1 MHAGP
6 TLSGLFVWP
15 WMGYSSTI
23 NNRLHLNPK
32 TMLRLIKEDVRVALE
47 KDPAA
52 RNFLEVLVLYPGV
65 HALIGYRL
73 THGLWNMGF
82 KFLARAI
89 SQFFRWI
96 TGIEI
101 HPAAIIGHR
110 FFIDHGMGVVIGE
123 TSEVGDN
130 VFIYHGVT
138 LGGLATKKAKRHPTI
153 ADNVVIGAG
162 AQVLGPIQVGR
173 NTKIG
178 SGSVVLQDVPEYST
192 VIGVPGRVV
201 FSGIS
206 SDMEDDDEGLES
218 FPDPV
223 ARAIEC
229 MLDRLPQMEKEI
241 RQLKETQ
248 KGIDPPVEADP
259 TNIKQVSGQSK
270 S

>member
-1 MHAGP
+1 M
-6 TLSGLFVWP
+6 
-15 WMGYSSTI
+15 
-23 NNRLHLNPK
+23 
-32 TMLRLIKEDVRVALE
+32 MLRQIKEDIDVALE

-52 RNFLEVLVLYPGV
+52 RNALEVFILYPGV
-65 HALIGYRL
+65 HALIAYRFNHWL
-73 THGLWNMGF
+73 WGLGM
-82 KFLARAI
+82 KFIARSL
-89 SQFFRWI
+89 SQIARWV

-101 HPAAIIGHR
+101 HPAAIIGKR

-130 VFIYHGVT
+130 VFVYQGVT
-138 LGGLATKKAKRHPTI
+138 LGGLATKKGKRHPTI
-153 ADNVVIGAG
+153 SDDVVIGAG
-162 AQVLGPIQVGR
+162 AKVLGPIKIGC

-206 SDMEDDDEGLES
+206 SEMEDDDGPES

-229 MLDRLPQMEKEI
+229 MLDLLPEMEKEI
-241 RQLKETQ
+241 RRLKETL
-248 KGIDPPVEADP
+248 KENGICDSSPIEEK
-259 TNIKQVSGQSK
+259 TRKKIIG
-270 S
+270 

>member
-1 MHAGP
+1 MF
-6 TLSGLFVWP
+6 LQ
-15 WMGYSSTI
+15 I
-23 NNRLHLNPK
+23 
-32 TMLRLIKEDVRVALE
+32 IDDVRVALK

-52 RNFLEVLVLYPGV
+52 RSFMEVLILYPGV

-73 THGLWNMGF
+73 AHGLWKFGL
-82 KFLARAI
+82 KFLARTL

-101 HPAAIIGHR
+101 HPAAKIGHG

-123 TSEVGDN
+123 TSEIGDN
-130 VFIYHGVT
+130 VFIYQGVT
-138 LGGLATKKAKRHPTI
+138 LGGFATKKVKRHPTI
-153 ADNVVIGAG
+153 SDNVVIGAG
-162 AQVLGPIQVGR
+162 AKVLGPIHVGR

-206 SDMEDDDEGLES
+206 SDYEDGENMES

-229 MLDRLPQMEKEI
+229 MLDRLPRMEKEI
-241 RQLKETQ
+241 RQLKETLGQ
-248 KGIDPPVEADP
+248 KVVDPGPPVVIDPSKK
-259 TNIKQVSGQSK
+259 KQVSG
-270 S
+270 

>member
-1 MHAGP
+1 
-6 TLSGLFVWP
+6 
-15 WMGYSSTI
+15 
-23 NNRLHLNPK
+23 
-32 TMLRLIKEDVRVALE
+32 MLRLIKEDVRVALE

-52 RNFLEVLVLYPGV
+52 RNFLEVLILYPGV

-73 THGLWNMGF
+73 THSLWNMGF
-82 KFLARAI
+82 KFLSRAI
-89 SQFFRWI
+89 SQFFRWT

-101 HPAAIIGHR
+101 HPSAIIGKR
-110 FFIDHGMGVVIGE
+110 FFIDHGMGVVIGA
-123 TSEVGDN
+123 TSEIGDN
-130 VFIYHGVT
+130 VFVYQGGT
-138 LGGLATKKAKRHPTI
+138 LGGLANKKAKRHPTI
-153 ADNVVIGAG
+153 SDNVVIGAG
-162 AQVLGPIQVGR
+162 AQVLGPIHVGR

-241 RQLKETQ
+241 RLLKEMQ
-248 KGIDPPVEADP
+248 KGIDPPVEVDP
-259 TNIKQVSGQSK
+259 ANIKQVSGQSK

>member
-1 MHAGP
+1 
-6 TLSGLFVWP
+6 
-15 WMGYSSTI
+15 
-23 NNRLHLNPK
+23 
-32 TMLRLIKEDVRVALE
+32 MLRLIKEDVRIALE

-52 RNFLEVLVLYPGV
+52 RNFLEVLILYPGV
-65 HALIGYRL
+65 HALIGYRFA
-73 THGLWNMGF
+73 HAIWNMGF
-82 KFLARAI
+82 KFSARAL
-89 SQFFRWI
+89 SQFMRWI

-101 HPAAIIGHR
+101 HPAAKIGHR

-123 TSEVGDN
+123 TSEVGDD

-138 LGGLATKKAKRHPTI
+138 LGGLATKKAKRHPTVS
-153 ADNVVIGAG
+153 DNVVIGAG
-162 AQVLGPIQVGR
+162 AQVLGPIKVGR

-206 SDMEDDDEGLES
+206 SDMEDDEGPES

-241 RQLKETQ
+241 RQLKETLGQ
-248 KGIDPPVEADP
+248 KSVDPAPVKPVAIDPS
-259 TNIKQVSGQSK
+259 NIKRASGQSN